1 MADYIVHKAVELSA
15 LSAKN
20 REAIKHRAHVLS
32 PKYDGCHAIF
42 LFDNGVFQAAKSR
55 TNEHVFSM
63 PHIGRDLLDHYPFL
77 QWGKHAIMGE
87 AWIPGR
93 EFSDI
98 SGIFRRQSP
107 QPELGFVPFDTV
119 RWRYDSAEDGRPVLG
134 QYFDICELW
143 HEQRGYLERLR
154 TLIRERNEVPSLVH
168 IPRFLLLDGADAW
181 AVAEE
186 EARRLKKLGGYD
198 GAVLADVH
206 GRYVVGAGK
215 GGEFIKVKPL
225 LSVSLK
231 VTGIACDK
239 GERTGK
245 NTMAL
250 ICDLDGKAQKVSTGL
265 TQAEVDEYTEFPYNI
280 IGRVVEVEAMGY
292 TVTGLLREP
301 RYKGIRHDVI

>member
-20 REAIKHRAHVLS
+20 REAIKHRSHVLS

-42 LFDNGVFQAAKSR
+42 LFDNGKFLATKSR

-63 PHIGRDLLDHYPFL
+63 PHIGQSLLDHYPFL
-77 QWGKHAIMGE
+77 QCGKHAIMGE

-119 RWRYDSAEDGRPVLG
+119 RWRYDYTEDGRPVLG
-134 QYFDICELW
+134 QYFDGVELQ
-143 HEQRGYLERLR
+143 EQRDYLERLH
-154 TLIRERNEVPSLVH
+154 TLIGERREAPSLVH
-168 IPRFLLLDGADAW
+168 IPRFLVLDGADAW
-181 AVAEE
+181 ALAEE

-198 GAVLADVH
+198 GAVLADAH

-265 TQAEVDEYTEFPYNI
+265 TQAEVDEYTEFPHNI
-280 IGRVVEVEAMGY
+280 IGEVIEVEAMGY

-301 RYKGIRHDVI
+301 RYRGIRTDVI

>member
-15 LSAKN
+15 LSVKN
-20 REAIKHRAHVLS
+20 REAVKQKSYVLS

-42 LFDNGVFQAAKSR
+42 LFDNGKFLAAKSR

-63 PHIGRDLLDHYPFL
+63 PRIGEELLGLYPFL
-77 QWGKHAIMGE
+77 QVDKHAIMGE

-98 SGIFRRQSP
+98 GGIFRRQSP

-119 RWRYDSAEDGRPVLG
+119 RWRYDSTEDGRPVLG
-134 QYFDICELW
+134 QYFDIGELR
-143 HEQRGYLERLR
+143 HEQRGYLERLN
-154 TLIRERNEVPSLVH
+154 TLVQGRMLFPSLVYV
-168 IPRFLLLDGADAW
+168 PRFFRLDGTDAW
-181 AVAEE
+181 ALAEE

-198 GAVLADVH
+198 GAVLADAH

-231 VTGIACDK
+231 VTGVACDK

-250 ICDLDGKAQKVSTGL
+250 VCDLNGKEQKVSTGL
-265 TQAEVDEYTEFPYNI
+265 TQAEVDHYTADPNKI
-280 IGRVVEVEAMGY
+280 IGQVIEVEAMGY